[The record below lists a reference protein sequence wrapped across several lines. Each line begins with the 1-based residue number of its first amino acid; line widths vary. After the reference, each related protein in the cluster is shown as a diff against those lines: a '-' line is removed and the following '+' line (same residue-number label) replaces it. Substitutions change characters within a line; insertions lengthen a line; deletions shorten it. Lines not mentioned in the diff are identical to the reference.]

1 MKKLR
6 FISVGKTTK
15 PFIKHGVEEY
25 KKRLPY
31 EVSEVEIGERPTV
44 KKECDEILDRIKG
57 YTVLLDISG
66 KITSSEDFAQLIG
79 GALES
84 ADTLT
89 FVIGGSDGVDDR
101 VRTAASA
108 RVSFGRITLPHQLCK
123 LILFEQVYRA
133 YTILHRLPY
142 HK

>member
-15 PFIKHGVEEY
+15 PFIKQGVEEY

-44 KKECDEILDRIKG
+44 KKECDEILDRLKG
-57 YTVLLDISG
+57 YTVLMDISG
-66 KITSSEDFAQLIG
+66 KMTSSEDFAQLIG
-79 GALES
+79 RALENS
-84 ADTLT
+84 DTLT
-89 FVIGGSDGVDDR
+89 FVIGGSDGVDER
-101 VRTAASA
+101 VRDAVSS

-123 LILFEQVYRA
+123 LVLFEQVYRA
-133 YTILHRLPY
+133 HTILNRLPY